1 LEFLTKYY
9 GGFVQH
15 QTCAT
20 AVFAD
25 VLACIKYTVLK
36 MYGKV
41 PVVSLHLGHTQKLCW
56 GWVWKWLSS
65 PTTRLWILLSLI
77 KIKADDI
84 LTPSHRRVCL
94 YLLLETSLK
103 YMTLLW

>member
-25 VLACIKYTVLK
+25 VLCLT
-36 MYGKV
+36 GC
-41 PVVSLHLGHTQKLCW
+41 LH
-56 GWVWKWLSS
+56 
-65 PTTRLWILLSLI
+65 
-77 KIKADDI
+77 KIHSA
-84 LTPSHRRVCL
+84 
-94 YLLLETSLK
+94 
-103 YMTLLW
+103 